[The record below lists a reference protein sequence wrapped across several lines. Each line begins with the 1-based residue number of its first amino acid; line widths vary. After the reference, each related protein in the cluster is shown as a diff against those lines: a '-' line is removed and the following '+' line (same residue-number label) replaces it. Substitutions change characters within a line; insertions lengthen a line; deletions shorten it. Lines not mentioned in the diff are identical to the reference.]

1 MDLCLLFFE
10 IYIWIF
16 LEKSIF
22 IKNFEVKVV
31 LFICY
36 LVEFE
41 KKKESSC
48 LGYLLSFC
56 MRNKCKVERW
66 MNFFNFINIF
76 LVYLVFYICLFV
88 Y

>member
-31 LFICY
+31 LFICS

-41 KKKESSC
+41 KKK
-48 LGYLLSFC
+48 G
-56 MRNKCKVERW
+56 K
-66 MNFFNFINIF
+66 
-76 LVYLVFYICLFV
+76 
-88 Y
+88 